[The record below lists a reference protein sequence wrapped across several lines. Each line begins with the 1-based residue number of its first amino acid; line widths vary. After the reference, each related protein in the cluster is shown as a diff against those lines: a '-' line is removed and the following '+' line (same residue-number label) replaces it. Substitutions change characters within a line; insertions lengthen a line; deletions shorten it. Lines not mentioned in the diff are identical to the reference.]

1 MRNLRI
7 LALVVAVAFLVAIGR
22 VVRLDNG
29 GPAHNDIE
37 LAGGEPAT
45 LYLPGA
51 GYPFYQMFPKPQ
63 AERPPAVVL
72 VHGFSG
78 DRQIMSVLA
87 RRITENGYAVLA
99 IDVHGHGA
107 NRNPFVND
115 FVAGGAIDHDIKQAV
130 DFLRDYKFVDGSR
143 IVVMGH
149 SMGAGAVLDYSTH
162 DPALKGTVM
171 ISGGWRMA
179 GLERPKNALFIFA
192 QHDPKE
198 AIQDTSQAIAAHLA
212 NVEKIELGKPYGNF
226 QNGDAVEAVQIPG
239 VDHVQIIYSPEA
251 ATTIIKWLDSA
262 FGVSRTGPIDT
273 ADPRRAATGIAMVLF
288 LILLVPLGRA
298 IGSMAPMWE
307 LRPAGGEAWGGLAI
321 VSAGL
326 FIAMP
331 LAAISPPLSFLSL
344 VVGDAQTSLFA
355 VAGLILI
362 ASLTFTN
369 NLDWFR
375 VREGS
380 KGVLFAAAIG
390 FAAVYVANLPM
401 AVTFHRL
408 SFTPERLTVTII
420 ATLLTLPFWLVFE
433 LLLRRGAMVTS
444 TLLSSLGRVA
454 ILLLMA
460 IGVWMRVIPFVVM
473 LILPS
478 LAILFVMIEIFAA
491 SIYSVS
497 RNLVLIAIVEAAWFA
512 WIMAATSPIT
522 FMF

>member
-1 MRNLRI
+1 MRKLRI
-7 LALVVAVAFLVAIGR
+7 LALVVAVAFLLAITR
-22 VVRLDNG
+22 LVRLDNG

-37 LAGGEPAT
+37 LPGGEPAT

-51 GYPFYQMFPKPQ
+51 GFPFYQLFPKPA
-63 AERPPAVVL
+63 AERPAAIVL
-72 VHGFSG
+72 VHGFSA

-99 IDVHGHGA
+99 IDVHGHGG
-107 NRNPFVND
+107 NRNPFVDD

-149 SMGAGAVLDYSTH
+149 SMGAGAVLDYSSH
-162 DPALKGTVM
+162 DPALKGAVM
-171 ISGGWRMA
+171 ISGGWRMSGA
-179 GLERPKNALFIFA
+179 ERPKNALFIFA

-212 NVEKIELGKPYGNF
+212 SIDKIELGKPYGNF
-226 QNGDAVEAVQIPG
+226 QNGDAVEAMRIPG
-239 VDHVQIIYSPEA
+239 VDHVQIVYSPL
-251 ATTIIKWLDSA
+251 ATTTIVKWLDSA
-262 FGVSRTGPIDT
+262 FGVNRTGPIDT
-273 ADPRRAATGIAMVLF
+273 ADPRRAATGVAMVLF
-288 LILLVPLGRA
+288 LILLVPLGRVV
-298 IGSMAPMWE
+298 GSMAPMWE
-307 LRPAGGEAWGGLAI
+307 PRPAGGEAWGGLAI

-331 LAAISPPLSFLSL
+331 LVAISSPLAFLSL
-344 VVGDAQTSLFA
+344 AVGDIQASSFA

-375 VREGS
+375 LREGFE
-380 KGVLFAAAIG
+380 GVLFAAAIG
-390 FAAVYVANLPM
+390 FAAVYIAMLPI

-408 SFTPERLTVTII
+408 AFTPERLTMAIV
-420 ATLLTLPFWLVFE
+420 ATLFTLPFWITFE

-444 TLLSSLGRVA
+444 TVLSSLGRVA

-460 IGVWMRVIPFVVM
+460 IGVLLRMMPFVVM
-473 LILPS
+473 LVLPS

-512 WIMAATSPIT
+512 WIIAATSPIT